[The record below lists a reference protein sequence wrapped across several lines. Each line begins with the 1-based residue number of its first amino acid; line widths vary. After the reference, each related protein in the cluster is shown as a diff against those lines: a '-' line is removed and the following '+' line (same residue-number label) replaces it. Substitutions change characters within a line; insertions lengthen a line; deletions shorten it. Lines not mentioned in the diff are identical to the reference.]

1 MNYENDKNHEYIRT
15 VYDRII
21 EDRKTRRRKKMQ
33 EVEAELAALEQED
46 LKELAAALHEAYNSG
61 STKQVLKHAT
71 RQYGNPKF
79 NELWGAV
86 PYTEGNRGVA
96 AKGSIVRTE
105 DTVTFTREGWAWEE
119 VGDEHLTLTYEVQNS
134 SDGRN
139 VLLSS
144 TKDHMVFL
152 RNNLTEIDKVMNN
165 G

>member
-15 VYDRII
+15 VYDRIT
-21 EDRKTRRRKKMQ
+21 EDRKDRRRKKMQ
-33 EVEAELAALEQED
+33 EVEAELAALEHED

-61 STKQVLKHAT
+61 STKQALKHAT

-79 NELWGAV
+79 KELWGAV
-86 PYTEGNRGVA
+86 PYTEGNRGIA
-96 AKGSIVRTE
+96 AKGSIIRTE
-105 DTVTFTREGWAWEE
+105 DTVTFTREGWVWEE
-119 VGDEHLTLTYEVQNS
+119 VGDEHPTLTYEVQVS

-144 TKDHMVFL
+144 TKAHMVFL